1 MARLASACPSRES
14 EACRNVTSLDIA
26 GLLKEYGGWGLSAIL
41 MAVIAK
47 LHADNQRLS
56 GGQIERVITG
66 LAAGTKAAEGVQAAL
81 NELRALI
88 DASGKTVGEH
98 THQIGILI
106 EKVQHGFGNTSS
118 AMQGVTSE
126 LQRIR
131 DDRRER
137 ERERIDRGRS

>member
-1 MARLASACPSRES
+1 M
-14 EACRNVTSLDIA
+14 TSLDIA

-47 LHADNQRLS
+47 LHADNQRLGS
-56 GGQIERVITG
+56 GQIERVITG
-66 LAAGTKAAEGVQAAL
+66 LAAGTKAADGVQAAL

-106 EKVQHGFGNTSS
+106 EKVQHGFGNTSQ